1 MEKKKNTPKLRFPEF
16 TGDWEEK
23 KICDVSSYVDYRG
36 KTPSKS
42 DSGVFLVTAK
52 NIKQGYIDYDI
63 SKEYIPNEIYEDA
76 MRRGKPKLGDV
87 LITTE
92 APLGNVASID
102 KENIA
107 LAQRVIKLRGKNGL
121 MQNLFLKHRLI
132 SPQFQNE
139 IDKKGT
145 GTTAKGI
152 KGSELHQIV
161 ISFPICSEQTKIATF
176 LTAVDE
182 KLTQLKKKKTL
193 LEQYKKGV
201 MQKLFSQE
209 LRFKDDNNQDF
220 PDWQEKTLGDVGEFI
235 GGGTPSTKNN
245 EYWNG
250 NIPWISSSDL
260 TEESIVSINMTRFI
274 SEEAVLQSATKLV
287 PVNSVLIVSRVGV
300 GKVAV
305 SNLPLCTSQDFTNLV
320 PLNQNSIFLAYLIKL
335 KTDNLLGFNQGT
347 SIKGFVKSDLE
358 SLKLLIPTLPEQ
370 VKIANFL
377 SSIDEKI
384 CQCRAKIE
392 KMEAWKKGLLQQ
404 MFC

>member
-16 TGDWEEK
+16 TGEWEEK

-220 PDWQEKTLGDVGEFI
+220 PDWQEKTLGELCQIVTGKLDANAMVE
-235 GGGTPSTKNN
+235 
-245 EYWNG
+245 NG
-250 NIPWISSSDL
+250 KYRFYTCAKDYYQIDQFAFD
-260 TEESIVSINMTRFI
+260 TE
-274 SEEAVLQSATKLV
+274 A
-287 PVNSVLIVSRVGV
+287 
-300 GKVAV
+300 
-305 SNLPLCTSQDFTNLV
+305 
-320 PLNQNSIFLAYLIKL
+320 
-335 KTDNLLGFNQGT
+335 
-347 SIKGFVKSDLE
+347 
-358 SLKLLIPTLPEQ
+358 LLISGNGANVGYVHYYNGKFNAYQRTYVLDGFKENIIFIKHFLDQFLSIRINSEKKEGNTPYIVISTLSEMEIYLPSLPEQ
-370 VKIANFL
+370 QKIATFL

-384 CQCRAKIE
+384 SHSSAQIE

>member
-16 TGDWEEK
+16 TGEWEEK

-220 PDWQEKTLGDVGEFI
+220 PDWQEKTLGELTYKVDKKNKENIQYPIYSINNINGFIPQSDQFDGMDSNKRGYDISLYKIIERNTFAYNPARINVGSL
-235 GGGTPSTKNN
+235 GYS
-245 EYWNG
+245 G
-250 NIPWISSSDL
+250 NLHDIIISSLYVCFKTVEDVYDNYL
-260 TEESIVSINMTRFI
+260 LQYFTTKQFI
-274 SEEAVLQSATKLV
+274 KAVLTNVEGGVREYLFYE
-287 PVNSVLIVSRVGV
+287 NFSRIDL
-300 GKVAV
+300 
-305 SNLPLCTSQDFTNLV
+305 SLPS
-320 PLNQNSIFLAYLIKL
+320 
-335 KTDNLLGFNQGT
+335 
-347 SIKGFVKSDLE
+347 
-358 SLKLLIPTLPEQ
+358 LPEQ

-377 SSIDEKI
+377 SAIDEKI
-384 CQCRAKIE
+384 SHCSAQIE